1 MIGKGRI
8 GMKSIS
14 VEEKELVPIKDKYL
28 LTIREAG
35 AYFNL
40 GIKKLRRMA
49 EDNTDNF
56 SIYNGSRYMIIRHK
70 LEKYLEETSSI

>member
-1 MIGKGRI
+1 MNTIP
-8 GMKSIS
+8 

-28 LTIREAG
+28 LSIREAA

-40 GIKKLRRMA
+40 GIKKLRRLA
-49 EDNTDNF
+49 EDNTDTF

-70 LEKYLEETSSI
+70 FEKYLEETSSI

>member
-1 MIGKGRI
+1 
-8 GMKSIS
+8 MKSMP
-14 VEEKELVPIKDKYL
+14 VEEMQKEKELVPIREKYL

-49 EDNTDNF
+49 EDNTDTF
-56 SIYNGSRYMIIRHK
+56 SIYNGSRYMIVRHK
-70 LEKYLEETSSI
+70 FEKYLEETSSI